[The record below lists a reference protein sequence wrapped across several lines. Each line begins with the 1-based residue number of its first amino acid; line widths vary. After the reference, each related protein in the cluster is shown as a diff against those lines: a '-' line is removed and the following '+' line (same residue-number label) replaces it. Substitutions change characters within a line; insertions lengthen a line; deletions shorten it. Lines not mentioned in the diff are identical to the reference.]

1 MRNTACLSKVCAV
14 GLALSLALS
23 PSITH
28 AADPDPASARR
39 KISPA
44 RSPSVSPATIAP
56 SSANELTSPNRQW
69 QVSQTSDA
77 EQALQFTSAD
87 GQTHWAVAHPAQQN
101 IGRTGLHLLQWSP
114 DSQHVYV
121 AERLLENTCAPF
133 PMDINLYVVEVGTRQ
148 ISTVLAGV
156 GTSLTLSPDSKRLL
170 YVAFNGRGMII
181 RNLEDGNEA
190 PINAPYEG
198 PRLKPLGNVVWSP
211 DGQEAVFAAANNP
224 CTPDMTFEIVWLNVR
239 NLRRRTLLVGDTYQ
253 MRPSVWQTNNR
264 VALRDKD
271 GRTWLMNPR
280 TGQLV
285 ESR

>member
-1 MRNTACLSKVCAV
+1 MQNVLCLSKWCAI
-14 GLALSLALS
+14 GLALSLCLPGVA
-23 PSITH
+23 H
-28 AADPDPASARR
+28 AAEPDPASARR
-39 KISPA
+39 KITPA
-44 RSPSVSPATIAP
+44 QPPSVSHALPA
-56 SSANELTSPNRQW
+56 SNNANGLTSPNRQW
-69 QVSQTSDA
+69 QVSQSTDA

-87 GQTHWAVAHPAQQN
+87 RQTHWAVAHPAKQN
-101 IGRTGLHLLQWSP
+101 IGRTALHLLQWSP
-114 DSQHVYV
+114 DSQRVYI
-121 AERLLENTCAPF
+121 AERLSESTCAPF
-133 PMDINLYVVEVGTRQ
+133 PMDINLYVVEIGTRQ
-148 ISTVLAGV
+148 ISTMLAGV
-156 GTSLTLSPDSKRLL
+156 GTSLALSPDSKRLL
-170 YVAFNGRGMII
+170 YVAFNGRGIII
-181 RNLEDGNEA
+181 RDLDDGNEA

-253 MRPSVWQTNNR
+253 MRPNVWQANNR